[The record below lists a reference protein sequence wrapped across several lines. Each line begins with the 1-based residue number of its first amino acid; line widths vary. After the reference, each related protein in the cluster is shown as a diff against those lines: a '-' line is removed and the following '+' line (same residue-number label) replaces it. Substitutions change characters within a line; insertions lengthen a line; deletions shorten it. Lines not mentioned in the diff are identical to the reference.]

1 MFSWMTV
8 LAVGPGGPLSLHKVL
23 TYALVARVMSGLGAA
38 QVALSKEAISENFR
52 ERPWRFF
59 DTVLQYLLAT
69 YAALWSNLVGQPNQW
84 VVQDLR
90 VLLVD
95 ATVMRV
101 AHRLISVFP
110 ASRNGKCKA

>member
-1 MFSWMTV
+1 M
-8 LAVGPGGPLSLHKVL
+8 G
-23 TYALVARVMSGLGAA
+23 GLGAT

-52 ERPWRFF
+52 ERPWQFF
-59 DTVLQYLLAT
+59 EAVLQYLLMT
-69 YAALWSNLVGQPNQW
+69 YTMLWGNLAGQPNQG

-101 AHRLISVFP
+101 AHRLISAFP
-110 ASRNGKCKA
+110 ASRNGKCEEWAAVKLHTSLHLFRGCPTCWP